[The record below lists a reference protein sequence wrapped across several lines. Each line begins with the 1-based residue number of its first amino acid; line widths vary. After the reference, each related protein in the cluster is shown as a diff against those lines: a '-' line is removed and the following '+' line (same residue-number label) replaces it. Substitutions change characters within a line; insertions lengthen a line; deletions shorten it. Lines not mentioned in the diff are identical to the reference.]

1 MMTRSPEK
9 QCRLLAV
16 TMEELIPEDHF
27 LRKLDAAINFDF
39 VYDIAAP
46 LYSAQGRP
54 SIDPVVLVKML
65 LLGYLYGIDSERK
78 LAEEVRYNIAY
89 RWYLGFDLDETTPDH
104 STFSQ
109 NRRRRFKG
117 QEVFRQIFD
126 QIVARCQEAGL
137 VKGECVVMD
146 STHIKAN
153 ADTRNNIT
161 IEVTRRPEA
170 YWDDLNQTVLP
181 EETIKKVRNPSD
193 PEAGYMNRT
202 GKPKGFHY
210 LNHQCSDAD
219 TGIILDV
226 SVTGGDVQDCECCVE
241 RYAYLKDEKH
251 YPIRSAGLDS
261 GYDTIRIHYGLTRL
275 GIMPFIRPCRRGL
288 RKNSNMIPS
297 EDFIWDVFKDCYI
310 CPNGSELTFRG
321 RWFKK
326 GVPLRTY
333 VSDLSECK
341 NCELR
346 PRCFTE
352 RSKGRKICRRIG
364 QEAQEA
370 GYRRIGTHLYKEILQ
385 KRQIVCEGNFG
396 LQKRCHN
403 LRFTRKRGIENVEEQ
418 CLLSA
423 SALNLKRLIK
433 GITGKK
439 NPLAKAAKGLMQ
451 ADLLFLLAVFS
462 LRSF

>member
-1 MMTRSPEK
+1 
-9 QCRLLAV
+9 
-16 TMEELIPEDHF
+16 
-27 LRKLDAAINFDF
+27 
-39 VYDIAAP
+39 
-46 LYSAQGRP
+46 
-54 SIDPVVLVKML
+54 
-65 LLGYLYGIDSERK
+65 
-78 LAEEVRYNIAY
+78 
-89 RWYLGFDLDETTPDH
+89 
-104 STFSQ
+104 
-109 NRRRRFKG
+109 
-117 QEVFRQIFD
+117 
-126 QIVARCQEAGL
+126 
-137 VKGECVVMD
+137 
-146 STHIKAN
+146 
-153 ADTRNNIT
+153 
-161 IEVTRRPEA
+161 
-170 YWDDLNQTVLP
+170 
-181 EETIKKVRNPSD
+181 
-193 PEAGYMNRT
+193 
-202 GKPKGFHY
+202 
-210 LNHQCSDAD
+210 
-219 TGIILDV
+219 
-226 SVTGGDVQDCECCVE
+226 
-241 RYAYLKDEKH
+241 
-251 YPIRSAGLDS
+251 
-261 GYDTIRIHYGLTRL
+261 
-275 GIMPFIRPCRRGL
+275 
-288 RKNSNMIPS
+288 MIPS

-439 NPLAKAAKGLMQ
+439 NPLAKAAKDLMQ
-451 ADLLFLLAVFS
+451 ADSLFFIGCFQPAILLTPTLSTDPGCQRFLALFCSHAKSGLSAALPEVHFSELVYSDRVQVAEPDLAYSPFGNSTEKFPPAGGIGDWGLPQQAVF
-462 LRSF
+462 